1 MSKYDKQ
8 SLTYREAGVD
18 IDRGAQLVE
27 QIKPAVK
34 RTHRSGVA
42 SDIGGFGGLFSLK
55 ECGFKDPVLV
65 AATDGVGTKLK
76 LAIELDRHQ
85 TVGIDLV
92 AMCVNDI
99 IVQGAEPLFF
109 LDYFA
114 SSKLDVDSARQ
125 IIEGIAHGCEIAG
138 AALLGGETAEMP
150 DMYRNKDYD
159 LAGFCVGAVERDQVI
174 DGSKVQ
180 VGDKIIAIAS
190 SGLHSNGY
198 SLVRRILAKRDISL
212 DTEWQGA
219 TLGEGLLEPT
229 RIYVKPLLQVIADF
243 DIHALAHITGGGLTE
258 NIPRVLPAGTVANI
272 DLDTWQLPS
281 IFSWLGRTGPVE
293 PVELLRTFNCG
304 IGMVLI
310 VQANN
315 AAAIANRLVELGESA
330 FEIGEI
336 CEGSP
341 AEVIYRGVLLND

>member
-1 MSKYDKQ
+1 MSEHNKE
-8 SLTYREAGVD
+8 SLTYRDAGVD
-18 IDRGAQLVE
+18 IDQGALLVE

-55 ECGFKDPVLV
+55 ECGFKDPILV

-76 LAIELDRHQ
+76 LAIDLERHQ

-114 SSKLDVDSARQ
+114 SSKLDVATARKV
-125 IIEGIAHGCEIAG
+125 IEGIARGCEIAG

-150 DMYRNKDYD
+150 DMYRDKDYD

-174 DGSKVQ
+174 DGSKVKA
-180 VGDKIIAIAS
+180 GDKILGLAS

-198 SLVRRILAKRDISL
+198 SLVRRILSERDISL
-212 DTEWQGA
+212 DGEWQGT
-219 TLGEGLLEPT
+219 TLGEYLLEPT
-229 RIYVKPLLQVIADF
+229 RIYVKPLLRVIADF
-243 DIHALAHITGGGLTE
+243 DVHALAHITGGGLTE
-258 NIPRVLPAGTVANI
+258 NIPRVLPAGTVAHI
-272 DLDTWQLPS
+272 DLDTWQLPAV
-281 IFSWLGRTGPVE
+281 FLWLARTGPVE
-293 PVELLRTFNCG
+293 PTELLRTFNCG
-304 IGMVLI
+304 IGMIMI
-310 VQANN
+310 VPAND
-315 AAAIANRLVELGESA
+315 AAEISNRLTELGENVFA
-330 FEIGEI
+330 IGEIGE
-336 CEGSP
+336 GVP
-341 AEVIYRGVLLND
+341 TEVIYRGKLFND